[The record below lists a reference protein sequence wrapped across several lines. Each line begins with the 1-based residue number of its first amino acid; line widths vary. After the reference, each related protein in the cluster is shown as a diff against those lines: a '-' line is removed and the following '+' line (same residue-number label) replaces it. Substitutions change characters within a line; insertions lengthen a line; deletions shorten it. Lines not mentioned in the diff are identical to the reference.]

1 MNEFNFLDFA
11 HILLLFMT
19 CVACYVS
26 GKSKGAS
33 EMCEMLLNERIIKNS
48 DLDKLKRKY
57 RE

>member
-48 DLDKLKRKY
+48 DLDKLKRIS
-57 RE
+57 